1 MNALKLNLE
10 RQIQD
15 KLQAALQLGDRK
27 AEEELFELALKTVPS
42 PGMINN
48 VARIARDKHKYARA
62 IELHQMSV
70 EQAVPIMKPFFM
82 AHVANDYRLWWKNS
96 EAEEWITKAESSLPS
111 LQNMRMNPGQ
121 QRNYLRSQRF
131 VAFIRSFIEER
142 KGKLPQAIEAAEK
155 AEAFAR
161 KAIQIQLPNETPLS
175 RNWLN
180 NDLGDSATAYYALTL
195 NAGTAG
201 TLTFDSF
208 TGTALMARTVTV
220 SPGVTGILNLPVA
233 IYAPLNVS
241 LPWVNSA
248 YGIRLAYLPYLVL
261 HGPVLGVLKGVLGP
275 VVDEPVSFVRRSG
288 DDCDGATARFHAS
301 PSGGGH
307 R

>member
-1 MNALKLNLE
+1 MHLPVLFRFGVLLLAMLAGPGAWAQDGEDDEIGARQLTDAERGRLQQILQEPLDMNALKTNLE

-121 QRNYLRSQRF
+121 QRNFLRSQRF
-131 VAFIRSFIEER
+131 VAFIRS
-142 KGKLPQAIEAAEK
+142 
-155 AEAFAR
+155 
-161 KAIQIQLPNETPLS
+161 
-175 RNWLN
+175 
-180 NDLGDSATAYYALTL
+180 
-195 NAGTAG
+195 
-201 TLTFDSF
+201 
-208 TGTALMARTVTV
+208 
-220 SPGVTGILNLPVA
+220 
-233 IYAPLNVS
+233 
-241 LPWVNSA
+241 
-248 YGIRLAYLPYLVL
+248 
-261 HGPVLGVLKGVLGP
+261 
-275 VVDEPVSFVRRSG
+275 
-288 DDCDGATARFHAS
+288 
-301 PSGGGH
+301 
-307 R
+307 